1 MTSELERIK
10 ILESKISQVIDF
22 IKKITAEN
30 DRLKDQVKELKCDRK
45 ELEEAAR
52 KSGRLE
58 ETIKKFEEERE
69 AFKGRIEAII
79 KEIDQLG
86 L

>member
-10 ILESKISQVIDF
+10 ILEGKISQVIDF
-22 IKKITAEN
+22 IKKMTAEN
-30 DRLKDQVKELKCDRK
+30 DRLKDQVKELKSDRK

-58 ETIKKFEEERE
+58 ETIKKYEEERE

>member
-10 ILESKISQVIDF
+10 ILETKISQVIDF

-30 DRLKDQVKELKCDRK
+30 DRLKDQVKELRSDRK
-45 ELEEAAR
+45 EYEEAAKR
-52 KSGRLE
+52 SSRLE
-58 ETIKKFEEERE
+58 ESVKKYEEERE
-69 AFKGRIEAII
+69 ALRARIEAII

>member
-10 ILESKISQVIDF
+10 ILEAKIAQVVDF
-22 IKKITAEN
+22 IRKLTAEN
-30 DRLKDQVKELKCDRK
+30 DRLKEQIKELKADRK
-45 ELEEAAR
+45 DYEEMAR
-52 KSGRLE
+52 KAGKSE
-58 ETIKKFEEERE
+58 ETIKKYEEERE
-69 AFKGRIEAII
+69 ALKGRIEAII

>member
-10 ILESKISQVIDF
+10 ILEAKISQVIDF

-30 DRLKDQVKELKCDRK
+30 DRLKDQVKELRSDRK
-45 ELEEAAR
+45 EYEEAAKR
-52 KSGRLE
+52 SSRLE
-58 ETIKKFEEERE
+58 ESVKKYEEERE
-69 AFKGRIEAII
+69 ALRARIEAII

>member
-10 ILESKISQVIDF
+10 ILEAKISQVIDF

-30 DRLKDQVKELKCDRK
+30 DRLKEQVRDLRSDRK
-45 ELEEAAR
+45 EFEEAAR
-52 KSGRLE
+52 KSTRLE
-58 ETIKKFEEERE
+58 ETIKKYEEERE
-69 AFKGRIEAII
+69 AIKAKIEAII
-79 KEIDQLG
+79 KDIDQLG

>member
-10 ILESKISQVIDF
+10 LLEAKISQVVDF
-22 IKKITAEN
+22 IKKLKAEN
-30 DRLKDQVKELKCDRK
+30 ERLKDQIKELKADRK
-45 ELEEAAR
+45 EYEEMAR
-52 KSGRLE
+52 KAGKSE
-58 ETIKKFEEERE
+58 ETIKKYEEEWE
-69 AFKGRIEAII
+69 ALKGRIEAII

>member
-1 MTSELERIK
+1 LTSELERIK
-10 ILESKISQVIDF
+10 ILEGKISQVIDF
-22 IKKITAEN
+22 IKKMTAEN
-30 DRLKDQVKELKCDRK
+30 DRLKDQVKELRNDRK

-58 ETIKKFEEERE
+58 ETIKKYEEERE
-69 AFKGRIEAII
+69 AIKGRIEAII

>member
-1 MTSELERIK
+1 M
-10 ILESKISQVIDF
+10 
-22 IKKITAEN
+22 TAEN
-30 DRLKDQVKELKCDRK
+30 DRLKDQVKELKSDRK

-58 ETIKKFEEERE
+58 ETIKKYEEERE

>member
-1 MTSELERIK
+1 LTSELERIK
-10 ILESKISQVIDF
+10 ILEGKISQVIDF
-22 IKKITAEN
+22 IKKMTAEN
-30 DRLKDQVKELKCDRK
+30 DRLKDQVKELKSDRK

-58 ETIKKFEEERE
+58 ETIKKYEEERE

>member
-10 ILESKISQVIDF
+10 ILETKISQVIDF

-30 DRLKDQVKELKCDRK
+30 DRLKDQVKELRTDKK
-45 ELEEAAR
+45 EYEEAAKR
-52 KSGRLE
+52 SSRLE
-58 ETIKKFEEERE
+58 ESVKKYEEERE
-69 AFKGRIEAII
+69 ALRARIEAII

>member
-10 ILESKISQVIDF
+10 LLEAKISQVVDF
-22 IKKITAEN
+22 IKKLTAEN
-30 DRLKDQVKELKCDRK
+30 DRLKDQIKDLRAERK
-45 ELEEAAR
+45 DSEEMAR
-52 KSGRLE
+52 KAAKSE
-58 ETIKKFEEERE
+58 ETIKKYEEERE
-69 AFKGRIEAII
+69 ALKGKIEAII

>member
-10 ILESKISQVIDF
+10 ILEAKISQVVDF
-22 IKKITAEN
+22 IKKLTAEN
-30 DRLKDQVKELKCDRK
+30 DRLKEQIKELKADRK
-45 ELEEAAR
+45 EYEEMAR
-52 KSGRLE
+52 KVGRSE
-58 ETIKKFEEERE
+58 ETIKKYEEERE
-69 AFKGRIEAII
+69 GLKARIEAII

>member
-10 ILESKISQVIDF
+10 LLETKISQVIDF

-30 DRLKDQVKELKCDRK
+30 DRLKDQVKELKSDRK
-45 ELEEAAR
+45 EYEEATK
-52 KSGRLE
+52 KSSRLE
-58 ETIKKFEEERE
+58 ESIKKYEEERE
-69 AFKGRIEAII
+69 ALRARIEAII

>member
-10 ILESKISQVIDF
+10 ILEGKISQVIDF
-22 IKKITAEN
+22 IKKMTAEN
-30 DRLKDQVKELKCDRK
+30 DRLKDQVKELRSDRK

-58 ETIKKFEEERE
+58 ETIKKYEEERD
-69 AFKGRIEAII
+69 AIKGKIEAII

>member
-10 ILESKISQVIDF
+10 LLEAKISQVVDF
-22 IKKITAEN
+22 IKKLTTEN
-30 DRLKDQVKELKCDRK
+30 DRLKDQVKELRAERK
-45 ELEEAAR
+45 ESEEMAR
-52 KSGRLE
+52 KTAKSE
-58 ETIKKFEEERE
+58 ETIKKYEEERE
-69 AFKGRIEAII
+69 ALKGKIEAII

>member
-10 ILESKISQVIDF
+10 LLEAKISQVVDF
-22 IKKITAEN
+22 IKKLTTEN
-30 DRLKDQVKELKCDRK
+30 DRLKDQVKELRAERK
-45 ELEEAAR
+45 ESEEMAR
-52 KSGRLE
+52 KAAKSE
-58 ETIKKFEEERE
+58 ETIKKYEEERE
-69 AFKGRIEAII
+69 ALKGKIEAII

>member
-10 ILESKISQVIDF
+10 LLEGKISQVVDF
-22 IKKITAEN
+22 IKKLTAEN
-30 DRLKDQVKELKCDRK
+30 DKLKDQNKELRAERK
-45 ELEEAAR
+45 DSEEMAR
-52 KSGRLE
+52 KAAKSE
-58 ETIKKFEEERE
+58 DTIKKYEEERE
-69 AFKGRIEAII
+69 ALKGRIEAII